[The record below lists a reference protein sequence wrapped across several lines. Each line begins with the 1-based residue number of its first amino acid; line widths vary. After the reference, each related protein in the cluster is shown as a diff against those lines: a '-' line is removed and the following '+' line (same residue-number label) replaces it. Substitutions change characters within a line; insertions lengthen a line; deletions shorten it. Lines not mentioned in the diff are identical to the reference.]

1 MAISRKEMLEE
12 LLPGLNAIFNT
23 EYKYRQEGDISRRE
37 LVDEDNYCNYV
48 PRYVITR
55 YTDGE
60 WEVIS
65 EPMGDEESMAIVKA
79 ASRLNV

>member
-1 MAISRKEMLEE
+1 MAISRKEILEE
-12 LLPGLNAIFNT
+12 LMPALNAVFGT
-23 EYKYRQEGDISRRE
+23 EYKYRQEGDLSRRE
-37 LVDEDNYCNYV
+37 LVDEDKYCNYV

-55 YTDGE
+55 FTDGE

-65 EPMGDEESMAIVKA
+65 EPMSDEESMAIVKA

>member
-1 MAISRKEMLEE
+1 MAFSRKGILEE
-12 LLPGLNAIFNT
+12 LMPALNAVFGT
-23 EYKYRQEGDISRRE
+23 EYKLKQEGDISRRE
-37 LVDEDNYCNYV
+37 LVDEDKYCNYV
-48 PRYVITR
+48 PQYVITR
-55 YTDGE
+55 FTDGE

>member
-1 MAISRKEMLEE
+1 MAISRKEILEE
-12 LLPGLNAIFNT
+12 LMPALNAVFGT

-37 LVDEDNYCNYV
+37 VNV
-48 PRYVITR
+48 ITHSMPQYVITR

>member
-1 MAISRKEMLEE
+1 MAISRKEILEE
-12 LLPGLNAIFNT
+12 LMPALNAVFGT
-23 EYKYRQEGDISRRE
+23 EYKLRQEGDISRRE
-37 LVDEDNYCNYV
+37 LVDEDKYCNYV

-55 YTDGE
+55 YEEGE
-60 WEVIS
+60 WKVIS

>member
-1 MAISRKEMLEE
+1 MAISRKEILEE
-12 LLPGLNAIFNT
+12 LMPALNAVFGT
-23 EYKYRQEGDISRRE
+23 EYKLRQEGDISRKE
-37 LVDEDNYCNYV
+37 VNIETYYA
-48 PRYVITR
+48 PQYVITR

>member
-1 MAISRKEMLEE
+1 M
-12 LLPGLNAIFNT
+12 PGLNAIFNT
-23 EYKYRQEGDISRRE
+23 EYHKQEGDLSRRE

-65 EPMGDEESMAIVKA
+65 EPMSDEESMAIVKA

>member
-1 MAISRKEMLEE
+1 MAISRKEILEE
-12 LLPGLNAIFNT
+12 LMPALNAVFGT
-23 EYKYRQEGDISRRE
+23 EYKLKQEGDISRRE
-37 LVDEDNYCNYV
+37 VVEATYSNPIPLYA
-48 PRYVITR
+48 ITR
-55 YTDGE
+55 YTNGE

>member
-1 MAISRKEMLEE
+1 MAISRKEILEE
-12 LLPGLNAIFNT
+12 LMPALNAVFGT
-23 EYKYRQEGDISRRE
+23 EYKLKQEGDISRRE
-37 LVDEDNYCNYV
+37 LVDEDKYCNYV
-48 PRYVITR
+48 PQYVITR
-55 YTDGE
+55 FTDGE